1 MSARNAIP
9 EAGSL
14 DARIVDAVHPAV
26 QRARRLVKESRGT
39 VGAAIRRAASR
50 DGFQSGATGALSS
63 HLLRSLDERL
73 MPSPGSRR
81 IEIGSG
87 NRPQP
92 GYIHVDTN
100 RSALHVEFFAQAWD
114 LPFADDWAEELL
126 AIHVLEHIPP
136 RLLAVSLAEWHRVL
150 QPDGQLRVHVPNSPA
165 LMRAYLEGRPDHRWS
180 IAGALLGMY
189 CDAAVRRPEEISARP
204 DHHVLFD
211 RDLLSD
217 VLLSAGFVDLED
229 RSDRETDVHTEA
241 WSPVVRPFS
250 LIFRARKPSPDAIR

>member
-14 DARIVDAVHPAV
+14 DARIVDAAHPAI

-63 HLLRSLDERL
+63 HLRRSLDNRL

-100 RSALHVEFFAQAWD
+100 RTAPHVEFFAQAWD
-114 LPFADDWAEELL
+114 LPFADDWADELL
-126 AIHVLEHIPP
+126 SIHVLEHVPP
-136 RLLAVSLAEWHRVL
+136 RLLDATLAEWYRVL
-150 QPDGQLRVHVPNSPA
+150 RPGGVLRVHVPNSA
-165 LMRAYLEGRPDHRWS
+165 TLMNAYLHGPREQRWS
-180 IAGALLGMY
+180 VIGALLGMY
-189 CDAAVRRPEEISARP
+189 ANADVCGPHELTERP

-211 RDLLSD
+211 DELLSE
-217 VLLSAGFVDLED
+217 VLARAGFASLED
-229 RSDRETDVHTEA
+229 RSDRESDVHTEGWA
-241 WSPVVRPFS
+241 PVVRQIS
-250 LIFRARKPSPDAIR
+250 LIFHARKPSPDAAR